1 MPPITC
7 DFGDLMDASKWIVTF
22 DKAIDCVDTSSYS
35 LGGVE
40 GTSSANCAMTSNL
53 GTTSNS
59 FVSSGCDDTTYL
71 TTNNGSTGAWIN
83 GVWRWDDGSTD
94 VGVLSRSPLVYH
106 TDAGTYITAYS
117 TMDSYEEPLFN
128 VKRRRKINIRFT
140 V

>member
-7 DFGDLMDASKWIVTF
+7 DFGDLMDVSKWIDTC
-22 DKAIDCVDTSSYS
+22 DKAVDSVDTSSYS
-35 LGGVE
+35 LCGVE
-40 GTSSANCAMTSNL
+40 GTSYADCAMTSNL
-53 GTTSNS
+53 ITTSNY
-59 FVSSGCDDTTYL
+59 FVSSGCDDTYL

-83 GVWRWDDGSTD
+83 GVWRWNDVGTD
-94 VGVLSRSPLVYH
+94 VGVLSRNPLVYH
-106 TDAGTYITAYS
+106 TDAGTYTTAYS